1 MRLIPHPP
9 EKRAEAKLLG
19 ETTLLSCTEIGARIG
34 VAASTVRTWKREDG
48 WRRPPG
54 APARRSF
61 TGEEREAI
69 VRLREAGASFADIGR
84 AVGRHAGTVAQAA
97 RRRRG
102 PTAVPAAAPLA
113 ESAPEEVAELYQ
125 MLVRGGLPK
134 REVLLLLG
142 RACAFVAA
150 EALIGSDPQV
160 DRRAQ
165 ALARSF
171 ATVNALPDDAPAA
184 GAACRDDHPSGS
196 ATFEE
201 TNALLDELAR
211 RFADLGAGG
220 DVHGAPGGPAA
231 EAAAD
236 PP

>member
-1 MRLIPHPP
+1 MRLMPHPP

-19 ETTLLSCTEIGARIG
+19 ETTDLSCTEIGARIQ

-61 TGEEREAI
+61 TAEEREAI
-69 VRLREAGASFADIGR
+69 VRLREAGASFAVIAR
-84 AVGRHAGTVAQAA
+84 AVGRHAGTIAHAV
-97 RRRRG
+97 RRRG
-102 PTAVPAAAPLA
+102 GAAAGPAAAPLA
-113 ESAPEEVAELYQ
+113 ERAPDEVAELY
-125 MLVRGGLPK
+125 
-134 REVLLLLG
+134 ETLLRG

-171 ATVNALPDDAPAA
+171 ATIKALPDDAPAA
-184 GAACRDDHPSGS
+184 GAAFDNSQPGP
-196 ATFEE
+196 ATFDEI
-201 TNALLDELAR
+201 NALLDELAR
-211 RFADLGAGG
+211 RFTELGAGG
-220 DVHGAPGGPAA
+220 DVHAAPGGPAA
-231 EAAAD
+231 EDAAA
-236 PP
+236 PR